1 MFVTCFMAVLDP
13 QTGHL
18 CYANAGHDVPYHV
31 TANGVKEL
39 RATGMPLGL
48 MPGMAY
54 EEKETMLAADDYFLL
69 YSDGLVEAHAP
80 DREMFGFPRLQD
92 IIGRPPRR
100 RRSEPIPARPAGDFT
115 GPDWE
120 QEDDVTLVTIQ
131 RLPHAAR
138 ERLAAPWRELASFEV
153 AQRARQ

>member
-1 MFVTCFMAVLDP
+1 MLNP

-18 CYANAGHDVPYHV
+18 RYANAGHDVPYHW

-54 EEKETMLAADDYFLL
+54 EEKETTLAANDYFLL

-80 DREMFGFPRLQD
+80 DREMFGFPRLQALLAD
-92 IIGRPPRR
+92 HENGR
-100 RRSEPIPARPAGDFT
+100 SLNAFLLD
-115 GPDWE
+115 
-120 QEDDVTLVTIQ
+120 
-131 RLPHAAR
+131 
-138 ERLAAPWRELASFEV
+138 S
-153 AQRARQ
+153 